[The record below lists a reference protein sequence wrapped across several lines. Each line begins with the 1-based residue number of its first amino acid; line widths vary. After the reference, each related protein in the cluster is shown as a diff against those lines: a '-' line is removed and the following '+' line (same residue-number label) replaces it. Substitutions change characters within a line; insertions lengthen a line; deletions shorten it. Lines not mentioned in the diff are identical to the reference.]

1 MTEHR
6 QDKWRARSLIT
17 SVLAADCACTPM
29 DLLTNGTTLSLAR
42 EIPGRRRYPLLDP
55 SLLIVTIGRG
65 VAIAANEERLE
76 WLRERLGNRE
86 RDAIFAA
93 TAIVELA
100 GLVAPDNQVI
110 IGPTLAYACSLDTFR
125 PAAAPHDVKLDIV
138 EREAIP
144 GLYAHRGFDHALAY
158 RTRMDRQD
166 RIAAV
171 ARRAGEIV
179 GIAACSDDAEAL
191 WQIGIDVVPAEQGAG
206 IGRALVS
213 RLTARILKDGM
224 VPFYTAAASNIA
236 SCSLALGLGY
246 WPAWTALRSAAAS
259 EQVQQRRDDPG

>member
-1 MTEHR
+1 MQVPQRDAVIDHG
-6 QDKWRARSLIT
+6 QDKRRARSLIT
-17 SVLAADCACTPM
+17 SVLAADCACTPI

-93 TAIVELA
+93 TTIVELA
-100 GLVAPDNQVI
+100 KLVAPHDQVI
-110 IGPTLAYACSLDTFR
+110 IGPTIAYACSRDTFR
-125 PAAAPHDVKLDIV
+125 PAVAAHDMEIDIV
-138 EREAIP
+138 EREVIP
-144 GLYAHRGFDHALAY
+144 GLYAYRGFDHALAY
-158 RTRMDRQD
+158 HIKVDRQD
-166 RIAAV
+166 QIAAV

-191 WQIGIDVVPAEQGAG
+191 WQIGIDVIPGEQGAG

-213 RLTARILKDGM
+213 GLTARILEEGK
-224 VPFYTAAASNIA
+224 VPFYAAAASNIA

-246 WPAWTALRSAAAS
+246 WPAWTTLRSAAS
-259 EQVQQRRDDPG
+259 E